1 MHEIDGIRTIPIGSV
16 EAGTLKSSIVVTFG
30 HSEPIIEFIPDE
42 TRHQSFPEVVLD
54 DKLSFNVK
62 NIVMN
67 DLKRGFVTS
76 SSKGRS
82 YKGNCQLHR
91 PGHHHA
97 PP

>member
-42 TRHQSFPEVVLD
+42 TRHQSFPEVLLD
-54 DKLSFNVK
+54 DKLSFNVT

-91 PGHHHA
+91 PGYHHA